1 MPTFFKH
8 NCMSEILSLQ
18 GLIIDKVE
26 KANSVFLIHVHV
38 LRKNIKCPCCNST
51 KGITKHGIGK
61 TRKVRHGLSVENIPM
76 YLEFKSKRYKCKKCN
91 KTFTISL
98 PESILKPRKR
108 FTNLCINQIMKT
120 LKISNFNITKK
131 ETGSSYYLMNKGL
144 DEFYE
149 KNRIIGLPKCSNL
162 TIGID
167 GHSRAGHTMATTIT
181 LIRPTRK
188 PLGILP
194 RGSSSEIVNFFR
206 DNITEEERLRVDEIS
221 MDMTNDN
228 LGIFKF
234 MLPNAKI
241 VIDKFHVIKHLN
253 NMLSKEHK
261 FEFNMKN
268 VLNHKNIERKGI
280 GTRLPNLIYMHEI
293 EWSYRGRKKMDE
305 IFLLYPNLK
314 YLYDVKEK
322 IREIYN
328 KNISSKEEWLE
339 ELNKLPKE
347 YSRTLIKRL
356 DEILNYYTNKTT
368 NAYTEGLHT
377 KIKMYKRLSYGIRNP
392 ETYVKK
398 MFLSVIST

>member
-26 KANSVFLIHVHV
+26 KENNFFLIRVHV
-38 LRKNIKCPCCNST
+38 LRKNIKCPCCNSI
-51 KGITKHGIGK
+51 KGITKHDGGK

-91 KTFTISL
+91 KTFTLSL
-98 PESILKPRKR
+98 PESILKTRKR

-120 LKISNFNITKK
+120 LKISNFNITKT

-149 KNRIIGLPKCSNL
+149 KNKIIGLPKHSNL

-167 GHSRAGHTMATTIT
+167 GHSRAGHAMATTIT
-181 LIRPTRK
+181 LIRPERK

-194 RGSSSEIVNFFR
+194 RGSSSEIVKFFR
-206 DNITEEERLRVDEIS
+206 DNFTEEERLRVDEIS

-228 LGIFKF
+228 LGILKF

-253 NMLSKEHK
+253 NMLLKEHK

-268 VLNHKNIERKGI
+268 ILNHKKIERKGI
-280 GTRLPNLIYMHEI
+280 GTRLPNLIYMHEN
-293 EWSYRGRKKMDE
+293 EWSCKGRKKMDE

-314 YLYDVKEK
+314 YLYDVKEN
-322 IREIYN
+322 IRGIYN
-328 KNISSKEEWLE
+328 KNISSKEEWME

-347 YSRTLIKRL
+347 YSKTLIKRL